1 MLVYG
6 RHDVEPRMTN
16 PAPKPD
22 LCNCFA
28 IRKAA
33 RHVTQHYDRTLAPSG
48 LRTTQYA
55 ILQRIARSGHRT
67 INELA
72 AEMALDRTTMG
83 RNLRPLERD
92 GLVVLTPDPE
102 DRRRRALTLTES
114 GRERLAAARALWVDA
129 QASFEAAY
137 GSAPAK
143 ALRETLSGL
152 VAVDLGTD

>member
-1 MLVYG
+1 MTSPTPKL
-6 RHDVEPRMTN
+6 DV
-16 PAPKPD
+16 
-22 LCNCFA
+22 CNCFA

-55 ILQRIARSGHRT
+55 ILQRIDRSGHRT

-92 GLVVLTPDPE
+92 GLVALATDPQ
-102 DRRRRALTLTES
+102 DRRRRTLTVTEA
-114 GRERLAAARALWVDA
+114 GRARLQEARARWAEA
-129 QASFEAAY
+129 QATFEAAY
-137 GSAPAK
+137 GTDSAL
-143 ALRETLSGL
+143 ALRETLAGL
-152 VAVDLGTD
+152 VAVDLERL